1 MITGIGGNSEYINVT
16 NSYSNVPYVSP
27 NSSVPMMGMVR
38 VNGQN
43 LEVYNGSSWMMITGG
58 YPMVDV
64 SDQTKEILRW
74 AEAKMNMEREI
85 MKLVE
90 TNPTVADAY
99 QTYQDAADKL
109 TVVMKLSQE

>member
-1 MITGIGGNSEYINVT
+1 MITGLGGNSEYISVT
-16 NSYSNVPYVSP
+16 NSYTNIPYVSP

-43 LEVYNGSSWMMITGG
+43 LEVYNGSAWMAIAGG
-58 YPMVDV
+58 YPMIDV
-64 SDQTKEILRW
+64 SEHTKEILRW
-74 AEAKMNMEREI
+74 AEAKMHQEREI

-99 QTYQDAADKL
+99 RTYQEAADKL
-109 TVVMKLSQE
+109 TVVMKLTQE